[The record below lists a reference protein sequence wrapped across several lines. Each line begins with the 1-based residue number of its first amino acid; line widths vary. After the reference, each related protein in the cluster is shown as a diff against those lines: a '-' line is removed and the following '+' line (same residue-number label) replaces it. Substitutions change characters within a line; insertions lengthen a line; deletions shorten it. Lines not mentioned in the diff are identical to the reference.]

1 MGLSDLLRLVQLL
14 IQVVGPVLHHPLP
27 AIEVLRVVVSRTDLV
42 PGHVRKLK
50 LDPGFGVPVLHEDGG
65 CPRALVKDR

>member
-1 MGLSDLLRLVQLL
+1 
-14 IQVVGPVLHHPLP
+14 
-27 AIEVLRVVVSRTDLV
+27 
-42 PGHVRKLK
+42 VRKLK